1 MKMHRVLAKKN
12 PDPQRKMPRL
22 IGIFAALVIL
32 AIAPVLSEG
41 RTQQAPPGPPSP
53 PPNPPG
59 VTPHQ
64 VYPTPDAKGMTDG
77 DEVQP
82 PHQNDEMAAA
92 LQKRELVA
100 DAGKLLMMAADLKA
114 EVDKSSKDVLSVDV
128 IRKAEAIEKL
138 AHHLRG
144 ELKVTVGAH

>member
-1 MKMHRVLAKKN
+1 MKMQRVPTKKN

-22 IGIFAALVIL
+22 IGIFAVLVL
-32 AIAPVLSEG
+32 LSIAPVLSEG
-41 RTQQAPPGPPSP
+41 RPQQGPPSP

-64 VYPTPDAKGMTDG
+64 IYPTPEAKGMTDG
-77 DEVQP
+77 DQVQP
-82 PHQNDEMAAA
+82 PPQNDELAAA
-92 LQKRELVA
+92 MQKRELVA
-100 DAGKLLMMAADLKA
+100 DAGKLLVLAADLKSQ
-114 EVDKSSKDVLSVDV
+114 VDKSSKDVLSVDV

-144 ELKVTVGAH
+144 ELKVTVGTH

>member
-1 MKMHRVLAKKN
+1 MKMHSDPARKN
-12 PDPQRKMPRL
+12 PNPRRKMPRL
-22 IGIFAALVIL
+22 IPIFAALAVL

-41 RTQQAPPGPPSP
+41 RPQQGPPSP

-64 VYPTPDAKGMTDG
+64 IYPTPDAKGMTDG

-100 DAGKLLMMAADLKA
+100 DANKLLLLAADLKTD
-114 EVDKSSKDVLSVDV
+114 VDKSSKDVLSVDV
-128 IRKAEAIEKL
+128 VRKAEAIEKL

>member
-1 MKMHRVLAKKN
+1 
-12 PDPQRKMPRL
+12 MPRL
-22 IGIFAALVIL
+22 IGIFAALAVL

-41 RTQQAPPGPPSP
+41 RPQQGPPSP

-64 VYPTPDAKGMTDG
+64 IYPTPDAKGMSDG
-77 DEVQP
+77 NEVQP
-82 PHQNDEMAAA
+82 PRQNDEMAAA

-100 DAGKLLMMAADLKA
+100 DVSKLLMLAADLKA
-114 EVDKSSKDVLSVDV
+114 QVDKSSKDVLSVDV